1 MQVPS
6 EVAQLDMMLG
16 LEGMG
21 VVHGCNGYFVESEG
35 WICTDEKLRGQDG
48 HQVRG
53 TLERNVS
60 ERRVGGTLSDLD
72 DSLPSFNDV
81 STECSVKSISVH
93 PRVKAIL
100 AKLRA

>member
-35 WICTDEKLRGQDG
+35 WIWTDEKIG
-48 HQVRG
+48 
-53 TLERNVS
+53 
-60 ERRVGGTLSDLD
+60 
-72 DSLPSFNDV
+72 
-81 STECSVKSISVH
+81 C
-93 PRVKAIL
+93 
-100 AKLRA
+100 